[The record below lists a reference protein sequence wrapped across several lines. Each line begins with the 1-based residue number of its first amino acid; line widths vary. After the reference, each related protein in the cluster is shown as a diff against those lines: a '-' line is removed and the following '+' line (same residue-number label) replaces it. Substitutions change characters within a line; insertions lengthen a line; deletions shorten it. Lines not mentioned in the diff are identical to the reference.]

1 MKFKKI
7 FAAAAACAVA
17 TLSAVAMTVSTVVSA
32 VETEIAYTGPSADA
46 LAMND
51 DGSTLRFNIY
61 NEWVQAPMTAI
72 KDINNKGSFE
82 ESINVTFT
90 VSGLNGSTNKNEDG
104 SDGDAYKAELV
115 GSIGSDNYWGSSDP
129 SKNTVTNDPV
139 ALTGNGQ
146 YTASFK
152 LSSPA
157 DTVLCLILTTNINAY
172 NYAESGKPADT
183 GITFKIDKITTG
195 GATAGGNNTTP
206 TQAPSENNN
215 QPTQANNGNNQ
226 TTQAQ
231 NNNTSGGTSGGAV
244 LGNST
249 QTTSASTGDAGVAA
263 AVAGLVITTGI
274 GITAVAL
281 RRKK

>member
-1 MKFKKI
+1 
-7 FAAAAACAVA
+7 
-17 TLSAVAMTVSTVVSA
+17 MTVSTVVSA

-72 KDINNKGSFE
+72 KDINNKRSFE

-157 DTVLCLILTTNINAY
+157 DTVLCLIL
-172 NYAESGKPADT
+172 
-183 GITFKIDKITTG
+183 ITTG
-195 GATAGGNNTTP
+195 GAAAGGNNTTT

-263 AVAGLVITTGI
+263 AVVGLVITTGI